1 MSTRK
6 LRVGIFGRGTSP
18 TDGGADTLLAMIER
32 SVPSQ
37 VDQASIELVPVPWAA
52 WSHRRRPLRYLWCRI
67 VRGFGG
73 ELPLVDLRP
82 VCRRFSLDL
91 AYFAAPAFAHIDI
104 PFVFTLWDIGHRTI
118 PDFPEMRSGRDPWTH
133 REALCRR
140 MLAQA
145 SFVITG
151 NSAGAAEAVGFYG
164 LDPQKVVPLPFP
176 NPDFAE
182 VAEAIPAGMPAGPF
196 LLYPAQGWPHKN
208 HHTLLQALAVLK
220 HRGQGVPRLVL
231 VGSDKGNWAHVRGT
245 ARTLG
250 VADRVHVLG
259 FVSRAELMG
268 LYRRAL
274 ALVFPSLLGPN
285 NLPPQEAAVLGCPM
299 ILSDLP
305 GHREQLGDGALYAD
319 PMDAPAWADAIGV
332 LAASDEARIALAA
345 RARQAVSGYTQE
357 AYAARLGQ
365 LLEQL
370 ARRRLLWD

>member
-1 MSTRK
+1 MNTRK
-6 LRVGIFGRGTSP
+6 LRLGVFGRGTAP
-18 TDGGADTLLAMIER
+18 TDGGADTLLAMIGR
-32 SVPSQ
+32 SVPERLNHAA
-37 VDQASIELVPVPWAA
+37 VEIVPIPWEA

-67 VRGFGG
+67 ARQFGG

-82 VCRRFSLDL
+82 VCRRFNLDL

-151 NSAGAAEAVGFYG
+151 NDTGAAEATRCFG
-164 LDPQKVVPLPFP
+164 LDPQKVVSLPFP
-176 NPDFAE
+176 NPDFTEMAE
-182 VAEAIPAGMPAGPF
+182 KIPAGLPARPF
-196 LLYPAQGWPHKN
+196 VLYPAQGWPHKN
-208 HHTLLQALAVLK
+208 HHTLLRALALLK
-220 HRGQGVPRLVL
+220 QRGATPPDLVL
-231 VGSDKGNWAHVRGT
+231 VGSDKGNLDYLRDT

-250 VADRVHVLG
+250 VAEHVHLLG

-305 GHREQLGDGALYAD
+305 GHREQLGDGALYAAAL
-319 PMDAPAWADAIGV
+319 DAPAWAEAITA
-332 LAASDEARIALAA
+332 LASSDEARIALAA
-345 RARQAVSGYTQE
+345 RARVAVAGYTQE
-357 AYAARLGQ
+357 AYAARLGTVFA
-365 LLEQL
+365 QL
-370 ARRRLLWD
+370 ANRRLLWD